1 MKLILELKGEEW
13 VNTESG
19 HVSCDLHKALQE
31 VFLATGNREFRV
43 EDRAVFI
50 TENIKPKTDADITVD
65 YHVIGETYE
74 GE

>member
-43 EDRAVFI
+43 EDRA
-50 TENIKPKTDADITVD
+50 
-65 YHVIGETYE
+65 HVIGETYE